1 MNIILWVALGVALVA
16 AVAFLL
22 RRTPAARNA
31 DSIAAPAEPAVAAPP
46 AAAAAP
52 VRFMAPASPQL
63 RVNAL
68 ALEDPRVADAQY
80 SPDPVAMQLLMG
92 AGQEF
97 ARIGWTEPA
106 LPLLATLQLVAIGL
120 YLLPPTAVLGAVL
133 LTGYLGGA
141 IASYVRIGEFYPPL
155 VPLTTALLTWLGIF
169 LREERLRVLL
179 PFRRAGR

>member
-1 MNIILWVALGVALVA
+1 MYSRMTWWTVWVGRLI
-16 AVAFLL
+16 
-22 RRTPAARNA
+22 
-31 DSIAAPAEPAVAAPP
+31 S
-46 AAAAAP
+46 
-52 VRFMAPASPQL
+52 
-63 RVNAL
+63 L
-68 ALEDPRVADAQY
+68 A
-80 SPDPVAMQLLMG
+80 PVAMIAMSARWKLTS
-92 AGQEF
+92 APWYVQEF

-155 VPLTTALLTWLGIF
+155 VPLTTALLAWLGIF